1 MRKDIQINVN
11 SETNQVLRNNET
23 LGISTE
29 NLQGKIIFKPEPFV
43 DGACRMHIENKGS
56 VLMDK
61 EEDCYTLDIKSSL
74 LITPGI
80 DICFKITEAENEDGI
95 PIFCTQK
102 MYFKVL
108 DTIESSSEI
117 PEDYPSW
124 EQILDSKIAEL
135 NELEQSI
142 EAGEEERNRKVDE
155 AVENIEDMTEAYNQN
170 AVEKTNEFNT
180 NATNKT
186 TAFDNHV
193 SSKEDEFDN
202 DTDTIVSTKKVE
214 LDDYETAK
222 ENELDTHA
230 NSLKNDLDD
239 YESAK
244 ETELNNYTST
254 KKTEL
259 DTYTNTKKTEL
270 DTHEENLE
278 SALDSEASDLI
289 SAFNTN
295 ATEKTNN
302 FNTNATNK
310 TTDFN
315 DNATQKTTD
324 FNDNATEKTTEY
336 DTNATEKVDEYNA
349 NAEDKIAEYDAH
361 VAELQT
367 EIDELKETVDSELET
382 AVVEGTSIDVSDSAK
397 ADGSICVGGNTE
409 QATSILPEGYTQVEY
424 IESSGTQDI
433 DTGINVIDIF
443 NTCKIVEVAQ
453 YTSLDRQQF
462 GFLYFK
468 SETSNENCFFA
479 PIAIYN
485 NYFFAQ
491 MAPRTGQSLTVADT
505 NKHKFITDNLNQKA
519 YIDEDSYSITA
530 TNNSDILSGNLHLF
544 NRNGATVQTYC
555 KKKLYK
561 MTIYNNDIVIA
572 DFIPCKNQNNEVGL
586 YDLVSNTFFGNS
598 GTGSFV
604 AGNEVTIPNPP
615 YPQEIKK
622 VTGDNKIKCTRK
634 NLLPSTVFEFCTI
647 TSSGEKIIGNSRI
660 CSDFIK
666 VKKLQDYTL
675 SSINQFG
682 FIGVAFY
689 DSNKKYIDR
698 TIGNNIKSI
707 KVSIPAQ
714 CSYVKVFGEYGSG
727 TEQSIIAFKK
737 HKVQLEL
744 GTATDY
750 EEYKGKEFE
759 LNLWTE
765 NKFDKNG
772 NIKNN
777 YYLDAN
783 GGEVENTGAWFTEYY
798 IEVKPNTLYLIKG
811 GQNFKRI
818 CYYDKNKEFISRDN
832 SEIDRLKCI
841 TPTNCAYVRLSN
853 NGEYDSLEF
862 KECIEL
868 CKIGDYK
875 DVLFKNEKTSKYY
888 NASLMENAWY
898 KYRAIAKYYFSMN
911 KILAISSKNFYI
923 NLDEAAIHNK
933 AYMTNYRYSSK
944 TSGYDNLEEGCFGIE
959 NNTKGTIHIKDSNYT
974 DRSAF
979 TQALVDKNEYLLY
992 VLKTPTYEQI
1002 TNETLIAQLE
1012 ALHKFRT
1019 EQGVIHIWTEAEE
1032 LEPNLEFTYKRSNNL
1047 RLQAL
1052 EQAVVALG
1060 GV

>member
-11 SETNQVLRNNET
+11 SETNQVLRNSET

-43 DGACRMHIENKGS
+43 DGACRMYIENKGS
-56 VLMDK
+56 VLMEK

-108 DTIESSSEI
+108 DTIESEEEI
-117 PEDYPSW
+117 PDQYPTW
-124 EQILDSKIAEL
+124 EEILDSKIAEL
-135 NELEQSI
+135 EALEEDVEQA
-142 EAGEEERNRKVDE
+142 EQERDRKVDE
-155 AVENIEDMTEAYNQN
+155 TVENIEDMTEAYNQN

-193 SSKEDEFDN
+193 SSKEDEFDA
-202 DTDTIVSTKKVE
+202 DTDTIVSTKKAE
-214 LDDYETAK
+214 LDEYETAK

-239 YESAK
+239 YESTK
-244 ETELNNYTST
+244 ETELNSHTEA
-254 KKTEL
+254 KETEL

-278 SALDSEASDLI
+278 DALDSEAEDLI

-310 TTDFN
+310 TSDFN

-324 FNDNATEKTTEY
+324 FNDNAVEKTTEY

-349 NAEDKIAEYDAH
+349 NATAKIAEYDAH

-397 ADGSICVGGNTE
+397 ADGCIGVGGNTE
-409 QATSILPEGYTQVEY
+409 QQTFEGK
-424 IESSGTQDI
+424 
-433 DTGINVIDIF
+433 NLF
-443 NTCKIVEVAQ
+443 NTVPTPAIKG
-453 YTSLDRQQF
+453 Y
-462 GFLYFK
+462 LY
-468 SETSNENCFFA
+468 
-479 PIAIYN
+479 
-485 NYFFAQ
+485 
-491 MAPRTGQSLTVADT
+491 G
-505 NKHKFITDNLNQKA
+505 NKFVT
-519 YIDEDSYSITA
+519 
-530 TNNSDILSGNLHLF
+530 
-544 NRNGATVQTYC
+544 R
-555 KKKLYK
+555 
-561 MTIYNNDIVIA
+561 
-572 DFIPCKNQNNEVGL
+572 
-586 YDLVSNTFFGNS
+586 NTFSDLTTYFRCEPNTTYTISRQILTSSFRVAEYDDENIPTSTSTQQSYTVVNEIDDNS
-598 GTGSFV
+598 AYNITITTTENAKMLLIHYGHMANDGTALIERSKNSLQIEKGSQATDYEPYV
-604 AGNEVTIPNPP
+604 GGQASPNPP

-675 SSINQFG
+675 RSINQFG

-737 HKVQLEL
+737 HKMQLEL

-798 IEVKPNTLYLIKG
+798 IEVKPNTLYLIQG

-818 CYYDKNKEFISRDN
+818 CYYDKDKEFISRDN
-832 SEIDRLKCI
+832 SEIDSLKVI

-868 CKIGDYK
+868 CKVGDYE
-875 DVLFKNEKTSKYY
+875 DILFKNEVGDENY
-888 NASLMENAWY
+888 NAELESGAWY
-898 KYRAIAKYYFSMN
+898 KKSAIRKIVLDGTEDGFAIVAKGRFSLTLN
-911 KILAISSKNFYI
+911 DILAYTDNGRHIDRILNDHF
-923 NLDEAAIHNK
+923 NCQ
-933 AYMTNYRYSSK
+933 TNYSNLYNGTTYQYQNLIYFCMLDNTIDSIAGFRAWLSS
-944 TSGYDNLEEGCFGIE
+944 
-959 NNTKGTIHIKDSNYT
+959 NNTTVY
-974 DRSAF
+974 
-979 TQALVDKNEYLLY
+979 Y
-992 VLKTPTYEQI
+992 VLEIPTYTKI
-1002 TNETLIAQLE
+1002 TDTTLISQLE
-1012 ALHKFRT
+1012 ALRKAKWFK
-1019 EQGVIHIWTEAEE
+1019 GVNHWWTKTNN
-1032 LEPNLEFTYKRSNNL
+1032 LEPNLKGTYKQSNNL